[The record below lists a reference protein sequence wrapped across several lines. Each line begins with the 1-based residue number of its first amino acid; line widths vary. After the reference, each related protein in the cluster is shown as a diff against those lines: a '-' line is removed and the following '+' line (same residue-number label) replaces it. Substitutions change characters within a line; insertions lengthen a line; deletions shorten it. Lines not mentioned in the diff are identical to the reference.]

1 MKGKFRLKDK
11 TKIAWDPDTNI
22 TWTGE
27 KVIESEVTVFVAKC
41 ITKSVLVEVKEKGVP
56 TALEEKKETKE
67 EKIERLKGVVEEKI
81 KEADAATNEVDFD
94 KKVEEL
100 KQAEK
105 DLKEAEAAKK

>member
-41 ITKSVLVEVKEKGVP
+41 ITKSVLVEVKEKEVP
-56 TALEEKKETKE
+56 ATSEEKKKETKE

-81 KEADAATNEVDFD
+81 KEVEGADEKDFD
-94 KKVEEL
+94 KKVDEL
-100 KQAEK
+100 KQAEEN
-105 DLKEAEAAKK
+105 LKKAEAEK